1 MECFSLKIWMYLL
14 TSAPMIVAGATAAH
28 AAETSN
34 PAPAVP
40 DTAAVA
46 AEPAP
51 QAADAAPSDTVSTGV
66 AKGRDRLDSAT
77 STSLLREAEIA
88 KLAPRSIGDLL
99 RNIPGLR
106 SEATTGDGNS
116 SMSIRGLPLASSG
129 AKFVQLQEDGLPVL
143 EFGDIQGAGA
153 DNFLR
158 TDLNLSQVEVIRGGS
173 ASTFASNSPGGI
185 INFISKTGDVEGG
198 SIALTAGLDYGDYRA
213 DFDYGA
219 RLTDTVRFHIGGFY
233 HQGEGPRRTGYD
245 AQKGGQI
252 KLNVTKEFTGGYIR
266 LYGKF
271 LDDRTPFYD
280 AVPFRITGTNAQP
293 KLAALPG
300 FDGREDAVLSRFVR
314 TNLVLDGN
322 NNPVVHDLAEG
333 QHSKLKSIGLETQAD
348 LHGWTVSER
357 FRYAD
362 ISGALVSPFTSAY
375 LPATS
380 AAALLGGPGA
390 TLSYANGPNAGQ
402 AITSPSTLNGNG
414 LIAALNVVDLRIND
428 YSNITNDI
436 RASRVWQVGDGKLTT
451 TVGFYNARQTIDRDT
466 FWTTQIA
473 DVVGGGNAA
482 LINITDRTGRTL
494 TQNGVY
500 AYNLALAGG
509 TRRRTNRLNYAVNA
523 PFASLN
529 YHIGRVAIGGSLR
542 YDYGTAQGQIFG
554 SDLGGGR
561 VGTVARDITGDGV
574 IGFAEQRVGVTP
586 LGSPAPVDYSYGY
599 LSYSTGVNFRIADPL
614 AVFARYSR
622 GARANADRILFS
634 TIVSNNDGRLL
645 MSSAG
650 VDPVTQAEV
659 GVKYRTSALTLNLT
673 GFWAKAQDSN
683 VDQIAN
689 VPISREYKALGLEF
703 EGGYRIGPF
712 SLTAGATLTDAE
724 IARDRINKAIE
735 GNTPRH
741 QATFIFQATPQ
752 ITTSRFSVGAVF
764 IGTTDSFAQDDN
776 VLKMPGYVTANGFA
790 QYRVAERLLLSVNAN
805 NMFDTIAVASIDDTV
820 FPASGVVRARV
831 LNGRTVSA
839 TLRFDF

>member
-1 MECFSLKIWMYLL
+1 MKFWTYLL
-14 TSAPMIVAGATAAH
+14 TSVPMMVVMSTSAYAADPAKTAASDEAAQAERATS
-28 AAETSN
+28 AAE
-34 PAPAVP
+34 A
-40 DTAAVA
+40 
-46 AEPAP
+46 
-51 QAADAAPSDTVSTGV
+51 QPSDTVSTGV

-77 STSLLREAEIA
+77 STSILREAEII
-88 KLAPRSIGDLL
+88 KLAPRSIGDIL
-99 RNIPGLR
+99 RDIPGLR

-158 TDLNLSQVEVIRGGS
+158 ADLNLSQVEVIRGGS

-198 SIALTAGLDYGDYRA
+198 SIALTAGLDYGDFRG

-219 RLTDTVRFHIGGFY
+219 RLTDTLRFHVGGFY

-252 KLNVTKEFTGGYIR
+252 KLNITKEFTGGYIR
-266 LYGKF
+266 LYGKL

-280 AVPFRITGTNAQP
+280 AVPFRITGTAAKP
-293 KLAALPG
+293 KLEALPG
-300 FDGREDAVLSRFVR
+300 FDGRQDAELSRYIR
-314 TNLVLDGN
+314 SNLVLDGS
-322 NNPVVHDLAEG
+322 NNPVLHDIAEG
-333 QHSKLKSIGLETQAD
+333 QHSELKSVGLETQAD
-348 LHGWTVSER
+348 LHGWTVTER

-362 ISGALVSPFTSAY
+362 ISGALISPFTSAY
-375 LPATS
+375 LPATT
-380 AAALLGGPGA
+380 AAGLLGGPGA
-390 TLSYANGPNAGQ
+390 TLSYANGPKAGQ
-402 AITSPSTLNGNG
+402 VITSPSTLNGNG
-414 LIAALNVVDLRIND
+414 LIAALNVLDLRIND
-428 YSNITNDI
+428 YSNVTNDF
-436 RASRVWQVGDGKLTT
+436 RASHVWPVGEGQLTT

-466 FWTTQIA
+466 GWTTQIA

-482 LINITDRTGRTL
+482 LINITDRTGRAL

-509 TRRRTNRLNYAVNA
+509 TRRRTNRLGYTVNA
-523 PFASLN
+523 PFASVN
-529 YHIGRVAIGGSLR
+529 YRFGRISIGGSVR
-542 YDYGTAQGQIFG
+542 YDFGKASGQIFG

-561 VGTVARDITGDGV
+561 IGTVARDINGDGV
-574 IGFAEQRVGVTP
+574 IVFPEQRVGVTP
-586 LGSPAPVDYSYGY
+586 LSAPAPVDYSYGY
-599 LSYSTGVNFRIADPL
+599 LSYSTGINFRIADPL

-622 GARANADRILFS
+622 GARTNADRILFS

-645 MSSAG
+645 MPSAAY
-650 VDPVTQAEV
+650 DPVRQAEI

-683 VDQIAN
+683 IDQIAN
-689 VPISREYKALGLEF
+689 VPISREYRALGLEF
-703 EGGYRIGPF
+703 EGGYRVGPF
-712 SLTAGATLTDAE
+712 SLTAGATLTDAKIE
-724 IARDRINKAIE
+724 SDRINKAIE

-741 QATFIFQATPQ
+741 QAKFIFQATPQ
-752 ITTSRFSVGAVF
+752 FTTSRFSVGAVF
-764 IGTTDSFAQDDN
+764 IGTTDSYAQDDN

-790 QYRVAERLLLSVNAN
+790 QYRLTDGLMLSVNAN
-805 NMFDTIAVASIDDTV
+805 NMFDAIAVASIDDTV

-839 TLRFDF
+839 SLRFDF